1 MTEEKKIEEILKLT
15 ADIWNK
21 YLELEIEHPDEVN
34 EFATC
39 VHNIQ
44 DKLAVKIARI
54 YRPDL
59 YPIKNRQG
67 GSI

>member
-1 MTEEKKIEEILKLT
+1 MKTEEEKIEEVLRLT
-15 ADIWNK
+15 AEVWNK
-21 YLELEIEHPDEVN
+21 YLELEVEHPSEVN

-39 VHNIQ
+39 IHNIQ

-59 YPIKNRQG
+59 YPNKTRLD
-67 GSI
+67 

>member
-1 MTEEKKIEEILKLT
+1 MRTKEQKIEEVLRLT
-15 ADIWNK
+15 AEVWNK
-21 YLELEIEHPDEVN
+21 YLELEVEHPNEVN

-39 VHNIQ
+39 IHNIQ

-59 YPIKNRQG
+59 YPNKTRLD
-67 GSI
+67 